1 MNCNSQRWSN
11 ESFFHCWNISDKN
24 WNLWRF
30 ILQLQKKINEH
41 KNASAPPL
49 SRQHDAVLHVPYP
62 SNISERAVNP
72 VTWIPTEIEIVIR
85 HFRVTLCLC
94 FKTSPFHMKM
104 SLIFM
109 ENEHV
114 HRTHYHIN
122 GLAPGLCLPTQRRK
136 ATRKWRITISVSVG
150 IRVPELTARSEML
163 LGNRTCTITFCWR
176 DNGSARTFSCS
187 CCFFFCSW
195 RMKREKF
202 RAFVDE
208 FAVIGFSSWLKKDNN
223 I

>member
-1 MNCNSQRWSN
+1 MA
-11 ESFFHCWNISDKN
+11 FHSSTP
-24 WNLWRF
+24 
-30 ILQLQKKINEH
+30 KKINEH
-41 KNASAPPL
+41 KNASVPPL

-72 VTWIPTEIEIVIR
+72 GTWIPTEIEIVIP

-114 HRTHYHIN
+114 DRLHYHVN
-122 GLAPGLCLPTQRRK
+122 GLAPRLCLPTQRRK

-150 IRVPELTARSEML
+150 IRVPEL
-163 LGNRTCTITFCWR
+163 
-176 DNGSARTFSCS
+176 
-187 CCFFFCSW
+187 
-195 RMKREKF
+195 
-202 RAFVDE
+202 
-208 FAVIGFSSWLKKDNN
+208 
-223 I
+223 